1 MPIRDRVEDVTGES
15 PSWWALELYKVAFL
29 LVGGVYIGWV
39 IGAVETA
46 HQPAD
51 GFVEVA
57 PVLPP
62 EWLALALVPGI
73 AYLILAAF
81 PWPGLGSGGLSM

>member
-1 MPIRDRVEDVTGES
+1 MAIRDRVEDVTGEP

-29 LVGGVYIGWV
+29 LVGGMYVGWV

-46 HQPAD
+46 QQPS
-51 GFVEVA
+51 GTFGEVA
-57 PVLPP
+57 PALPP
-62 EWLALALVPGI
+62 EWLALTLVPGI
-73 AYLILAAF
+73 AYLILAVF

>member
-1 MPIRDRVEDVTGES
+1 MAISERIEDVTGEA
-15 PSWWALELYKVAFL
+15 PSWWAVELYKVVFI
-29 LVGGVYIGWV
+29 LVGGIYIGWV
-39 IGAVETA
+39 EGAVRTA
-46 HQPAD
+46 QQPA
-51 GFVEVA
+51 GVTGGRPPA
-57 PVLPP
+57 LPP